1 MRFLMMMIPRV
12 YQPATPAAEQAGD
25 DFAPSVE
32 EMSPMIKFNEEL
44 GKAGALIA
52 LDGLHP
58 LSKGARVAFGKGQP
72 VVTDGPFIEAK
83 EVLGGYWILK
93 LNSKEEAVEW
103 ARRCP
108 AQEGDV
114 IEIREIFD
122 FSEFGE
128 DVQEAIQSTRARVA
142 ETQQGN

>member
-12 YQPATPAAEQAGD
+12 YQPSTPAAERAGD
-25 DFAPSVE
+25 NFAPPLE
-32 EMSPMIKFNEEL
+32 DMSPMIKFNEEL

-58 LSKGARVAFGKGQP
+58 LSKGARVAFAKGQA

-83 EVLGGYWILK
+83 EVLGGYWILQ

-122 FSEFGE
+122 FSEFGD
-128 DVQEAIQSTRARVA
+128 DVQEAIQSARSRVA
-142 ETQQGN
+142 EKQQGK

>member
-1 MRFLMMMIPRV
+1 
-12 YQPATPAAEQAGD
+12 
-25 DFAPSVE
+25 
-32 EMSPMIKFNEEL
+32 MIKFNEEL

-83 EVLGGYWILK
+83 EVLGGYWILQ

-114 IEIREIFD
+114 IEIREIFEFED
-122 FSEFGE
+122 FGE
-128 DVQEAIQSTRARVA
+128 DVQDAIQSARTRVA
-142 ETQQGN
+142 ETRQGN

>member
-12 YQPATPAAEQAGD
+12 YQAATPAAERAGD

-83 EVLGGYWILK
+83 EVLGGYWILQ

-114 IEIREIFD
+114 IEIREIFEFED
-122 FSEFGE
+122 FGE
-128 DVQEAIQSTRARVA
+128 DVQDAIQSARTRVA
-142 ETQQGN
+142 ETRQGN